1 MQCTS
6 AESEVENV
14 KRYLRRDLLEIHG
27 VPEFRDENTDT
38 IVQNVVHDQ
47 LVAPELNL
55 TQTDI
60 SISHR
65 LPAAE
70 GNIKPIIAKFTRRN
84 TRDAIYQKKRNLSSK
99 SSLDLGFL
107 QENRL
112 YINESLTAQCGAIL
126 AEVKKFK
133 RRYHFKYVWTKQ
145 GKILLK
151 KDENRSSEVHAFT
164 SMKEFD
170 DFNAIY
176 TRQHSV

>member
-1 MQCTS
+1 
-6 AESEVENV
+6 
-14 KRYLRRDLLEIHG
+14 
-27 VPEFRDENTDT
+27 
-38 IVQNVVHDQ
+38 
-47 LVAPELNL
+47 
-55 TQTDI
+55 
-60 SISHR
+60 

-84 TRDAIYQKKRNLSSK
+84 TRDAIYKKKWYQSSK

-112 YINESLTAQCGAIL
+112 YINESSAQCRAIL

-164 SMKEFD
+164 SMKEFA
-170 DFNAIY
+170 NIVCEY
-176 TRQHSV
+176 SSH

>member
-14 KRYLRRDLLEIHG
+14 KRYLSRDLLEIHG
-27 VPEFRDENTDT
+27 VPESRDENTDT
-38 IVQNVVHDQ
+38 IVQNVVQ

-55 TQTDI
+55 NQTDI

-112 YINESLTAQCGAIL
+112 ILTRVSPPNVVQ
-126 AEVKKFK
+126 
-133 RRYHFKYVWTKQ
+133 Y
-145 GKILLK
+145 
-151 KDENRSSEVHAFT
+151 
-164 SMKEFD
+164 
-170 DFNAIY
+170 
-176 TRQHSV
+176 